1 MNKNKVNHEL
11 MMQLDRVGSV
21 IAVHEG
27 VFPGGIIIPF
37 VKVSVK
43 FLKIS
48 NKGKSQFKSSA
59 EVKTCI
65 NYAIFEIILS

>member
-27 VFPGGIIIPF
+27 FFQGALSF
-37 VKVSVK
+37 HSLS
-43 FLKIS
+43 FC
-48 NKGKSQFKSSA
+48 Q
-59 EVKTCI
+59 
-65 NYAIFEIILS
+65 IFENFK

>member
-27 VFPGGIIIPF
+27 FFQGALSF
-37 VKVSVK
+37 HSLKFVK

-48 NKGKSQFKSSA
+48 NKGKSQFKSAA
-59 EVKTCI
+59 EVKTSI